1 MPAFHFCAELIC
13 FSFLLMTPDRS
24 DIRVLIGGWI
34 RSQRLAGDQAHRGTF
49 EMVRALGG
57 GIGTRQASFL

>member
-57 GIGTRQASFL
+57 G